1 MGQGDNSTNMLYDNS
16 SGQAGW
22 VEAPAL
28 GMQHE
33 KPRRRQNGRP
43 TLWIGLALTYDA
55 GTVKQTIQIRT
66 AEALNI
72 SWWHVGAEMQRRTG
86 RLRRRSASPPA
97 GLGLVS

>member
-1 MGQGDNSTNMLYDNS
+1 MRQGDNSSNVLCDNRS
-16 SGQAGW
+16 EHVGW
-22 VEAPAL
+22 AEAPTL
-28 GMQHE
+28 GTQHE

-43 TLWIGLALTYDA
+43 TLWIGLAFTYDA
-55 GTVKQTIQIRT
+55 GTVKQTIQTRT

-86 RLRRRSASPPA
+86 GLRRRSAGPPA